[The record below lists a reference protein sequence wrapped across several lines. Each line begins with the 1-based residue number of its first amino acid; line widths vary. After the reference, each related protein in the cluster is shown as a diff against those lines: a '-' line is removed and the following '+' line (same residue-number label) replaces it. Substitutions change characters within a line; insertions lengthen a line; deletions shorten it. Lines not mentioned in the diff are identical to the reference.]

1 MNHIRNTVAA
11 VVAAVALSLASG
23 CGDLEPPANDVG
35 KSVDKKNNGGAPKGP
50 TWDHPNRMDFG
61 DGKVTLPAKPKP
73 STDRNTARLDFGD
86 NGRG

>member
-1 MNHIRNTVAA
+1 MNHIKNAVTAV
-11 VVAAVALSLASG
+11 VVAAALSLVTA
-23 CGDLEPPANDVG
+23 CGDLEPPATDIG
-35 KSVDKKNNGGAPKGP
+35 KTVEKNESPAPKGP

-61 DGKVTLPAKPKP
+61 DGEATLPAKPKP